1 MLLKMPL
8 YKLRGTYAI
17 IANAFMVLLIWS
29 TLFSCTHKGEKIYPQ
44 KLSLTESV
52 YASAT
57 VQPDSLYQAYSAV
70 TGILDKNLCEEGD
83 LVTKGHGIVQIINT
97 SPKLSLD
104 NAKLS
109 LELARENFSGSAA
122 ILKAIQEEI
131 LAAELKLKNDSINF
145 FRQKN
150 LWRQHIGSKVEYDNR
165 ELDYQLSQNNLR
177 LLKSEYARTKK
188 ELRTQVRQAEN
199 NYKTSQTLSKD
210 FTVTSKIDGKV
221 YALYKNPGEI
231 VTTMEP
237 VAAVGHSD
245 LFIVELLVDEVDIVK
260 LNLGQPILITLDAYA
275 DKVFEATLHK
285 IYPRKD
291 ERSQTFKVEALFV
304 SPPHRLY
311 PGLSGEGNIIIAEK
325 EDALTLPKEYVI
337 GKSKVL
343 TEDGEVEIT
352 IGLQNMDRVE
362 VLSGIDENTGI
373 LKPRQ

>member
-1 MLLKMPL
+1 MLLKML
-8 YKLRGTYAI
+8 LHKLRGTCAI
-17 IANAFMVLLIWS
+17 LTNAFMVLLIWS
-29 TLFSCTHKGEKIYPQ
+29 TLFSCMHNGEKIYPQ

-52 YASAT
+52 YASAI

-83 LVTKGHGIVQIINT
+83 LVTKGQGIVQIINT

-109 LELARENFSGSAA
+109 WELARENFSGSAA

-131 LAAELKLKNDSINF
+131 LAAELRLKNDSINF

-150 LWRQHIGSKVEYDNR
+150 LWRQNIGSKVEYDNR

-177 LLKSEYARTKK
+177 LLKSEYTRTKK

-231 VTTMEP
+231 ITTMEP

-275 DKVFEATLHK
+275 DNVFEATLHK

-352 IGLQNMDRVE
+352 IGLQNMDRIE